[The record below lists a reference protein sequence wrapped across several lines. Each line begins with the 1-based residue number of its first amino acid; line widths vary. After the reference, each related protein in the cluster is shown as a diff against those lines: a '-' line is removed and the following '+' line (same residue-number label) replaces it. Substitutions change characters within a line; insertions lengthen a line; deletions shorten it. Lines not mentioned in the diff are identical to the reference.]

1 MAQNLEE
8 LDDKP
13 ISGKERQFLLQ
24 LHIRKLK
31 REQAEEQRRQQQLP
45 GEDDTLH
52 NEVRFMHEYSAY
64 RMISGE

>member
-31 REQAEEQRRQQQLP
+31 REQADERRLEQLA
-45 GEDDTLH
+45 GDDDTLH
-52 NEVRFMHEYSAY
+52 NEVRFMREYSA
-64 RMISGE
+64 